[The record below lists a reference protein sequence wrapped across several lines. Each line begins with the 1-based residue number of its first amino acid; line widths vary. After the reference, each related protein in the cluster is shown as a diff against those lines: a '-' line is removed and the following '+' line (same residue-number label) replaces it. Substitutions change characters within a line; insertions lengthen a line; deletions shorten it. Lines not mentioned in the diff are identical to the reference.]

1 MLYHL
6 TPSYFI
12 KHRAANIT
20 SDRDD
25 TTKHGDKVTHASH
38 DEFESSEQAQE
49 CPQQDS
55 SMNRDK
61 ELFIHRH
68 SQNILSQTQESS
80 PPPCSPSGRT
90 SPPSWRSISVSTRWR
105 WDDIWHTE
113 NDVQREGNVTCLIY
127 QLKKIQICFGDLVAI
142 C

>member
-25 TTKHGDKVTHASH
+25 TSEHADKVTQASQ
-38 DEFESSEQAQE
+38 DDSASSEQAQE
-49 CPQQDS
+49 CPPPDQ
-55 SMNRDK
+55 
-61 ELFIHRH
+61 FIIKHT
-68 SQNILSQTQESS
+68 QKMLSQTQEST

-113 NDVQREGNVTCLIY
+113 NDFQREGNVTCLIY
-127 QLKKIQICFGDLVAI
+127 L
-142 C
+142 

>member
-20 SDRDD
+20 SDKGD
-25 TTKHGDKVTHASH
+25 TNKHDDKVINTTQN
-38 DEFESSEQAQE
+38 DCESLEKALE
-49 CPQQDS
+49 CSQQDIS
-55 SMNRDK
+55 
-61 ELFIHRH
+61 
-68 SQNILSQTQESS
+68 NIEQSNHMQSQTQKSS

-90 SPPSWRSISVSTRWR
+90 SPPSWISISVSTRWR